1 MSSASSQVSRTPLDC
16 KDGHGCEMA
25 SPGVTGWR
33 GTKYLLGGITFLLL
47 TLAVFWFQFDRIE
60 AGDQLVA
67 WDKLQW
73 GYLLLLL
80 LFLPTDTVACGMRIW
95 VVCRLLQPGIGFWT
109 CLKAEWANVGVAML
123 TPSSSGGGLGQIY
136 MLNRGGA
143 NAGSAIAISFITFL
157 GSMVGLLCIGLYNV
171 LFSGA
176 SEAGLLLRAAVWG
189 FTLIAAFVIVA
200 AVWPGLFR
208 VMVMWIYKA
217 YWGIRDRNY
226 RLAAF
231 KSRSEDQTGPT
242 PPHMGRVAAKL
253 LDMTHA
259 YQDNVRRFVRLGKG
273 SFVIVC
279 LLSLSFLLSRC
290 LMAFLCLRFLGIQTS
305 TLGHVMEIQMA
316 LTLFVFFAPTPG
328 GSGLAE
334 GVSLSFMSDVVP
346 VGFAPYY
353 NLLWRFT
360 TLYVAAS
367 VGLFFLFGTMVSDA
381 RKVVT
386 RRRSRGTFI
395 KL

>member
-1 MSSASSQVSRTPLDC
+1 MLSASSQGSRAPLNC
-16 KDGHGCEMA
+16 ENGDGCDVA
-25 SPGVTGWR
+25 SPGVTAWR
-33 GTKYLLGGITFLLL
+33 GTRYLLGGITFLLL
-47 TLAVFWFQFDRIE
+47 TVVVFWFQFDRIE
-60 AGDQLVA
+60 AGDQLVT

-73 GYLLLLL
+73 GYLFLL
-80 LFLPTDTVACGMRIW
+80 LFFLPFDTIACGIRIW

-109 CLKAEWANVGVAML
+109 CLKAEWANVGVAMI

-157 GSMVGLLCIGLYNV
+157 GSMVGLLCIGLYNI

-176 SEAGLLLRAAVWG
+176 SDVGPLLRTALWG
-189 FTLIAAFVIVA
+189 FTFIAAFVILA

-208 VMVMWIYKA
+208 VVILWIYQV
-217 YWGIRDRNY
+217 YWQIRGKNH
-226 RLAAF
+226 RLAVF
-231 KSRSEDQTGPT
+231 SS
-242 PPHMGRVAAKL
+242 PPEAQAESSQAHMGRVAAKL
-253 LDMTHA
+253 VHMTHS
-259 YQDNVRRFVRLGKG
+259 YQDNVRKFVRLGKG
-273 SFVIVC
+273 SFAIVC

-290 LMAFLCLRFLGIQTS
+290 LMAFLCLRFLGIQAS
-305 TLGHVMEIQMA
+305 TLGGVMEIQMS
-316 LTLFVFFAPTPG
+316 LILFVFFAPTPG

-334 GVSLSFMSDVVP
+334 GVSISFMSDVVP

-360 TLYVAAS
+360 TLYLAAS
-367 VGLFFLFGTMVSDA
+367 VGLFFLFRTMVSDA

-386 RRRSRGTFI
+386 RRRSGGTSI

>member
-1 MSSASSQVSRTPLDC
+1 L
-16 KDGHGCEMA
+16 
-25 SPGVTGWR
+25 
-33 GTKYLLGGITFLLL
+33 F
-47 TLAVFWFQFDRIE
+47 
-60 AGDQLVA
+60 
-67 WDKLQW
+67 
-73 GYLLLLL
+73 LLL
-80 LFLPTDTVACGMRIW
+80 LFLPFDTIACGLRIW
-95 VVCRLLQPGIGFWT
+95 VVCRVLQPGIGFWT
-109 CLKAEWANVGVAML
+109 CLKAEWANVGVAMI

-157 GSMVGLLCIGLYNV
+157 GSMVGLLCIGLYNI

-176 SEAGLLLRAAVWG
+176 SDMGPLLSTALWG
-189 FTLIAAFVIVA
+189 FTFIAAFVILA

-208 VMVMWIYKA
+208 VLIMWIYQA
-217 YWGIRDRNY
+217 YWQIRGKNH
-226 RLAAF
+226 RLGVF
-231 KSRSEDQTGPT
+231 RSSPEAQAESSQAN
-242 PPHMGRVAAKL
+242 MGRVAAKL
-253 LDMTHA
+253 VDMTHA

-305 TLGHVMEIQMA
+305 TLGDVMEIQMA
-316 LTLFVFFAPTPG
+316 LILFVFFAPTPG

-334 GVSLSFMSDVVP
+334 GVSLAFMSSVVP

-360 TLYVAAS
+360 TLYLAAS
-367 VGLFFLFGTMVSDA
+367 VGLFFLFRTMVSDA

-386 RRRSRGTFI
+386 RRRTKGTSI

>member
-1 MSSASSQVSRTPLDC
+1 MSSASSQGAPAPVDC
-16 KDGHGCEMA
+16 GEGDGCGVA
-25 SPGVTGWR
+25 ARGVTGWH
-33 GTKYLLGGITFLLL
+33 GTKFLFGGVTFLLL
-47 TLAVFWFQFDRIE
+47 TVAVFWFQFTRIQ

-67 WDKLQW
+67 WDKLHW
-73 GYLLLLL
+73 GYFFLLLLS
-80 LFLPTDTVACGMRIW
+80 LPLDTVACGIRIW

-157 GSMVGLLCIGLYNV
+157 GSMVALLCLGLYNI
-171 LFSGA
+171 LFSGF
-176 SEAGLLLRAAVWG
+176 SDMGLILRTAVWG
-189 FTLIAAFVIVA
+189 FTLIAVFVILA

-208 VMVMWIYKA
+208 VLIMWIYQA
-217 YWGIRDRNY
+217 YWQIRGKNH
-226 RLAAF
+226 RLGVLRSPPEAQAES
-231 KSRSEDQTGPT
+231 SRAS
-242 PPHMGRVAAKL
+242 MGRVAAKL
-253 LDMTHA
+253 VHMTHT

-279 LLSLSFLLSRC
+279 LLSLTFLLSRC

-305 TLGHVMEIQMA
+305 TLGDVMEIQMA
-316 LTLFVFFAPTPG
+316 LILLVFLAPTPG

-334 GVSLSFMSDVVP
+334 GVSLSFMSSVVP
-346 VGFAPYY
+346 IGFAPYY

-360 TLYVAAS
+360 TLYLAAS
-367 VGLFFLFGTMVSDA
+367 IGLFFLFRTMVYDA
-381 RKVVT
+381 RKVVS
-386 RRRSRGTFI
+386 RRRSRGTSI

>member
-1 MSSASSQVSRTPLDC
+1 MSSASSQVSRAPLDSE
-16 KDGHGCEMA
+16 DGHGYDVT
-25 SPGVTGWR
+25 SRGVTGWR

-73 GYLLLLL
+73 GYLFLLL
-80 LFLPTDTVACGMRIW
+80 LFLPTDTLACGIRIW

-157 GSMVGLLCIGLYNV
+157 GSMVGLLCIALYNV

-176 SEAGLLLRAAVWG
+176 SEVGSLLRAAIWG
-189 FTLIAAFVIVA
+189 FILIAAFVIIA

-208 VMVMWIYKA
+208 VVVMWIYKA
-217 YWGIRDRNY
+217 YWGIRGKNFRM
-226 RLAAF
+226 AALN
-231 KSRSEDQTGPT
+231 SHSEDQTGPT

-253 LDMTHA
+253 LDMTRV
-259 YQDNVRRFVRLGKG
+259 YQGNVRRFVRLGKG

-290 LMAFLCLRFLGIQTS
+290 LMAFLCLRFLGIQES
-305 TLGHVMEIQMA
+305 TLGAVMEIQMA
-316 LTLFVFFAPTPG
+316 LILFVFFAPTPG

-334 GVSLSFMSDVVP
+334 GASLSLMAAIVP
-346 VGFAPYY
+346 IGFAPYY
-353 NLLWRFT
+353 NLLWRSA
-360 TLYVAAS
+360 TLYLPAS
-367 VGLFFLFGTMVSDA
+367 VGLFFLLRTMVQDA
-381 RKVVT
+381 RKVVS
-386 RRRSRGTFI
+386 RRRSSRT
-395 KL
+395 

>member
-1 MSSASSQVSRTPLDC
+1 MSFASSQRSLALAEPKERVGAVASRGA
-16 KDGHGCEMA
+16 K
-25 SPGVTGWR
+25 GWR

-47 TLAVFWFQFDRIE
+47 TVVVFWFQFDRIE
-60 AGDQLVA
+60 AGDQLVT

-73 GYLLLLL
+73 GYLFLLL
-80 LFLPTDTVACGMRIW
+80 LFLPFDTIACGLRIW
-95 VVCRLLQPGIGFWT
+95 VVCRVLQPGIGFWT
-109 CLKAEWANVGVAML
+109 CLKAEWANVGVAMI

-157 GSMVGLLCIGLYNV
+157 GSMVGLLCIGLYNI

-176 SEAGLLLRAAVWG
+176 SDMGPLLSTALWG
-189 FTLIAAFVIVA
+189 FTFIAAFVILA

-208 VMVMWIYKA
+208 VLIMWIYQA
-217 YWGIRDRNY
+217 YWQIRGKNH
-226 RLAAF
+226 RLGVF
-231 KSRSEDQTGPT
+231 RSSPEAQAESSQAN
-242 PPHMGRVAAKL
+242 MGRVAAKL
-253 LDMTHA
+253 VDMTHA

-305 TLGHVMEIQMA
+305 TLGDVMEIQMA
-316 LTLFVFFAPTPG
+316 LILFVFFAPTPG

-334 GVSLSFMSDVVP
+334 GVSLAFMSSVVP

-360 TLYVAAS
+360 TLYLAAS
-367 VGLFFLFGTMVSDA
+367 VGLFFLFRTMVSDA

-386 RRRSRGTFI
+386 RRRTKGTSI

>member
-1 MSSASSQVSRTPLDC
+1 MSSESSQGSPVSLDC
-16 KDGHGCEMA
+16 EDGDGCDVA
-25 SPGVTGWR
+25 PRGVTGWR
-33 GTKYLLGGITFLLL
+33 GTKYLFGGITFLLL
-47 TLAVFWFQFDRIE
+47 TLAVFWFQFDRIQ

-67 WDKLQW
+67 WEKLQW

-80 LFLPTDTVACGMRIW
+80 LFLPLDTVACGVRIW

-143 NAGSAIAISFITFL
+143 NTGSAIAISFITFL
-157 GSMVGLLCIGLYNV
+157 GSMVGLLCIGFYNI

-176 SEAGLLLRAAVWG
+176 SDMGPLLRTALWG
-189 FTLIAAFVIVA
+189 FTFIAAFVILA

-208 VMVMWIYKA
+208 VVILWLYQA
-217 YWGIRDRNY
+217 YWQIRGKNHRVV
-226 RLAAF
+226 F
-231 KSRSEDQTGPT
+231 TSRSEAQTEST
-242 PPHMGRVAAKL
+242 PARMGRVAAKL
-253 LDMTHA
+253 LDMTHT
-259 YQDNVRRFVRLGKG
+259 YQESVRRFVRLGKG

-290 LMAFLCLRFLGIQTS
+290 LMAFLCLRFLGIQAS
-305 TLGHVMEIQMA
+305 TLGEVMEIQMA
-316 LTLFVFFAPTPG
+316 LILFVFFAPTPG

-334 GVSLSFMSDVVP
+334 GVSLSFMSDVVA

-360 TLYVAAS
+360 TLYLAAS
-367 VGLFFLFGTMVSDA
+367 VGLFFLFRTMVYDA
-381 RKVVT
+381 RKVVS
-386 RRRSRGTFI
+386 RRRRRGTST

>member
-1 MSSASSQVSRTPLDC
+1 MSSVSSQGARAPLDC
-16 KDGHGCEMA
+16 EEGVGCGVA
-25 SPGVTGWR
+25 SHTVTGWR
-33 GTKYLLGGITFLLL
+33 GTKYLFGGITFLFL
-47 TLAVFWFQFDRIE
+47 TIAVFWFQFNRIQ

-73 GYLLLLL
+73 GYLFLLLL
-80 LFLPTDTVACGMRIW
+80 ILPLDTVACGIRIW
-95 VVCRLLQPGIGFWT
+95 VVCRLLQPGIGFWI

-157 GSMVGLLCIGLYNV
+157 GSMVALLCLGLYNIF
-171 LFSGA
+171 FSGF
-176 SEAGLLLRAAVWG
+176 SDMGLILRTAVWG
-189 FTLIAAFVIVA
+189 FTFIAVFVIFA

-208 VMVMWIYKA
+208 VVIMWIYQA
-217 YWGIRDRNY
+217 YWQIRGKNH
-226 RLAAF
+226 RLGVFRSPPEAQAES
-231 KSRSEDQTGPT
+231 SRAS
-242 PPHMGRVAAKL
+242 MGHVAAKL
-253 LDMTHA
+253 VDMTHT

-279 LLSLSFLLSRC
+279 LLSLGFLLSRC
-290 LMAFLCLRFLGIQTS
+290 LMAFLCLRFLGIQAS
-305 TLGHVMEIQMA
+305 TLGDVMEIQMA
-316 LTLFVFFAPTPG
+316 LILLVFLAPTPG

-334 GVSLSFMSDVVP
+334 GASLSFMSSVVP

-360 TLYVAAS
+360 TLYLAAS
-367 VGLFFLFGTMVSDA
+367 VGLFFLFRTLVYDA
-381 RKVVT
+381 RKVVS
-386 RRRSRGTFI
+386 RRRSGGTSI

>member
-1 MSSASSQVSRTPLDC
+1 VAS
-16 KDGHGCEMA
+16 H
-25 SPGVTGWR
+25 GVTGWR
-33 GTKYLLGGITFLLL
+33 GTKYLLGGGTFLLL
-47 TLAVFWFQFDRIE
+47 TVAVFWFQFNRIQ

-67 WDKLQW
+67 WDKLDW
-73 GYLLLLL
+73 GYFFLLL
-80 LFLPTDTVACGMRIW
+80 LFLPLDTVACGIRIW

-157 GSMVGLLCIGLYNV
+157 GSMVALLCLGLYNL
-171 LFSGA
+171 LFSGF
-176 SEAGLLLRAAVWG
+176 SDMGLLLRTAVWG
-189 FTLIAAFVIVA
+189 FTLIAVFVILA

-208 VMVMWIYKA
+208 VLIMLIYQA
-217 YWGIRDRNY
+217 YWV
-226 RLAAF
+226 F
-231 KSRSEDQTGPT
+231 RS
-242 PPHMGRVAAKL
+242 PPEAQDESSQASVGRVAAKL
-253 LDMTHA
+253 VHMTHT
-259 YQDNVRRFVRLGKG
+259 YQDNVRRFVRRGKG

-279 LLSLSFLLSRC
+279 LLSLGFLLSRC

-305 TLGHVMEIQMA
+305 TLGDVMEIQMA
-316 LTLFVFFAPTPG
+316 LILLVFLAPTPG

-334 GVSLSFMSDVVP
+334 GVSLSFMSSVVP

-360 TLYVAAS
+360 TLYLAAS
-367 VGLFFLFGTMVSDA
+367 VGLFFLFRTMVYDA

-386 RRRSRGTFI
+386 RRRGRGTSI